1 MNLPLVIKIMDLSV
15 IIVSYNVKAY
25 LDQCLKSVIRASK
38 NIDVEIIVV
47 DNFSKDDSVEHI
59 KTNFPSVHLIQN
71 KSNLGFGSANNIGVK
86 EAKGDYILFLNP
98 DTIVGEDNFELALK
112 EFRDFPNLGSLG
124 CRMIDGKGNFLP
136 ESKRGFPTPW
146 VAFYRI
152 IGLAKL
158 FPKSKKWAGYYL
170 GNVDESQ
177 NAQSQIHCGA
187 WMMLS
192 KEALNKSHGFDEA
205 FFMYGEDIDLSY
217 RIMELDYENRYFATS
232 PIIHFKGES
241 TKHSSWSYVKNF
253 HQSMDIFFKKH
264 LKTNARSYSF
274 LIRLGIYSKASSE
287 IIRRYLLTAL
297 PILLTFIIGF
307 FLANEFI
314 SFWESNYRYPNG
326 GHYPSIFKDRLLP
339 VYLTLWVSSMIING
353 AYLNNASIIRYF
365 TGFITSTSVILIFY
379 SLLPSDLRFSRILI
393 LISCM
398 IFFITFLLIKFLL
411 NIRSSD
417 RLPRISQ
424 NTVAHVNRDSSE
436 PINQMINYDISID
449 DLLTQK
455 DPIQFSEIH
464 FYPEKIDL
472 KKIIRAMIFLRKNNL
487 KYRFKYASWTLGS
500 DDYQSSSDLSMA
512 ALSKPEIKRT
522 KNILNILI
530 TFIVII
536 GIPIFIWSRKGRFVI
551 KSLPEIFLLKKIW
564 VGYISKKPIGLP
576 SLRDGVFCHSSRL
589 TNSNLIKFAD
599 IRYAHHWR
607 PEFDIYAFFNGPI

>member
-1 MNLPLVIKIMDLSV
+1 LNLLSVIKIMDLSV

-25 LDQCLKSVIRASK
+25 LDQCLNSVIRASK
-38 NIDVEIIVV
+38 NIDVEIIIV
-47 DNFSKDDSVEHI
+47 DNFSKDDSVEYI
-59 KTNFPSVHLIQN
+59 KSKFPSVHLIQN
-71 KSNLGFGSANNIGVK
+71 KSNLGFGSANNIGAK
-86 EAKGDYILFLNP
+86 EAKGNYILFLNP

-170 GNVDESQ
+170 GNVDEDE

-205 FFMYGEDIDLSY
+205 FFMYAEDIDLSY
-217 RIMELDYENRYFATS
+217 RIMELGFENRYFATS

-253 HQSMDIFFKKH
+253 YQSMDIFFKKH
-264 LKTNARSYSF
+264 LKTNAHSYSF

-287 IIRRYLLTAL
+287 IIKRYLFTTL

-326 GHYPSIFKDRLLP
+326 GHYPSTLRDRLLP
-339 VYLTLWVSSMIING
+339 AYLTLWVGSMIING
-353 AYLNNASIIRYF
+353 AYSNKASIIRYF
-365 TGFITSTSVILIFY
+365 TGFITSTSVLLIFY

-393 LISCM
+393 LISCL

-411 NIRSSD
+411 NIKSNE

-436 PINQMINYDISID
+436 PINQMTNYDISID
-449 DLLTQK
+449 ELLIQK
-455 DPIQFSEIH
+455 DPLQFSEIH

-472 KKIIRAMIFLRKNNL
+472 KKIIRAMIFFRKKNL

-500 DDYQSSSDLSMA
+500 DNYQTSSDLSIA

-536 GIPIFIWSRKGRFVI
+536 GIPIFIWSRRGRYVI
-551 KSLPEIFLLKKIW
+551 KSLPEIILLKKIW

-576 SLRDGVFCHSSRL
+576 SLKDGVFSHSSQL
-589 TNSNLIKFAD
+589 NNSNLIRFAD

-607 PEFDIYAFFNGPI
+607 PEFDIYAFFNAPI